1 MSDVESY
8 IARFPPEV
16 QSRLNKIRRIGF
28 DVFSNAEEKIYHGVP
43 TFITTNGKDI
53 LNYGA
58 YKDHITLYVG
68 YDMKYF
74 LQNAYPQYHY
84 TKAAIKFPHRECF
97 PIEYIQ
103 EICELLCSNIFG
115 RQHNENFYFE

>member
-1 MSDVESY
+1 MSDVELY
-8 IARFPPEV
+8 IVRFSPEV
-16 QSRLNKIRRIGF
+16 QSRLNEIRRIGF
-28 DVFSNAEEKIYHGVP
+28 DVFSNVEEKIYHNVP

-84 TKAAIKFPHRECF
+84 TKAAIKFPHREYF
-97 PIEYIQ
+97 PIEYIR
-103 EICELLCSNIFG
+103 EICELFCSNIFG
-115 RQHNENFYFE
+115 R